1 MESDSVCAALFEGG
15 SPGSWR
21 GALWGLNKL
30 SAIWTDTRSIFQC
43 HWVLIEL
50 LKWLK
55 TIRWSLLTLSVEPLS
70 GYRFIFLAKTSR
82 EKIARLRP
90 KMQDRM
96 VLPGLLGSSVHE
108 QTLVACHLIQS
119 LLLCSTCRLILL
131 WRGYDYTQSM
141 VFVKIIWTSSVRTKV
156 GKCIV
161 QNICTLTLNLT
172 AR

>member
-1 MESDSVCAALFEGG
+1 MQSDSVCAALFEGG

-55 TIRWSLLTLSVEPLS
+55 TIRWSLPTLSVEPLS
-70 GYRFIFLAKTSR
+70 GYRFIFLTKTSR

-119 LLLCSTCRLILL
+119 LLDLSTHSSMAWLWLHTVNGLCEDNMNVGSTHESWQMHCSKHLHSNA
-131 WRGYDYTQSM
+131 QSY
-141 VFVKIIWTSSVRTKV
+141 R
-156 GKCIV
+156 
-161 QNICTLTLNLT
+161 
-172 AR
+172 

>member
-1 MESDSVCAALFEGG
+1 MCCACWTG
-15 SPGSWR
+15 SPGRCR
-21 GALWGLNKL
+21 GALRGLNKL

-70 GYRFIFLAKTSR
+70 DYRFIFLDKTSR

-96 VLPGLLGSSVHE
+96 VLSGLLGSSVHE
-108 QTLVACHLIQS
+108 QTFWLHAIWYS
-119 LLLCSTCRLILL
+119 LCSTCRLILL
-131 WRGYDYTQSM
+131 WLGYDYTQST
-141 VFVKIIWTSSVRTKV
+141 VFVKIIWTSAVRTKV
-156 GKCIV
+156 GK
-161 QNICTLTLNLT
+161 
-172 AR
+172 